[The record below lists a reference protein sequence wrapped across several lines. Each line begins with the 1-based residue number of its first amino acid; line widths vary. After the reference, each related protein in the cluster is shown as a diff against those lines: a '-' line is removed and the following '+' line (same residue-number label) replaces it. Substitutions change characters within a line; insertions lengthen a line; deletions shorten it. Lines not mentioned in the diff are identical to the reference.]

1 MMIPLIEQICPE
13 QPEWQQHCEQLRQA
27 VSLSAIVWN
36 ALQMGLLLARLMVE
50 QELARRSQAP
60 TAWGICTTCGSR
72 LHSKGWQA
80 RQMQTVVGKID

>member
-27 VSLSAIVWN
+27 VSLSAIVWI
-36 ALQMGLLLARLMVE
+36 ALQMGLFLSRLMVE
-50 QELARRSQAP
+50 QELARRSESTA
-60 TAWGICTTCGSR
+60 AWGGCGVCGTR

-80 RQMQTVVGKID
+80 RRIKTLVGEIG